1 MQRYTKNRYSFP
13 KLVFF
18 SQFWK
23 AINIFGDFWG
33 RLRSRNSLSRG
44 ARGSSVSS
52 CLLTLISI
60 GLCIAG

>member
-23 AINIFGDFWG
+23 AINIFGDFLGGG
-33 RLRSRNSLSRG
+33 REAETPSRG
-44 ARGSSVSS
+44 GRGGV
-52 CLLTLISI
+52 LFHHVY
-60 GLCIAG
+60 